1 MSIAKMK
8 KREKGVTL
16 VALSITIVVM
26 IILVGIGIYSST
38 DVIKKAK
45 LEELKTNMLLIQA
58 KAREYVE
65 DATFKM
71 GINPDESKKNEV
83 RNEVYVENAKL
94 QKATDTEIPSDFDI
108 TDTTTCYWLT
118 PEAQTSW
125 GLSKMKLESNE
136 KYLIQFDEANVIVEI
151 YNTKG
156 YKGNYSL
163 TAIDQMEE

>member
-1 MSIAKMK
+1 MSIK
-8 KREKGVTL
+8 KEEGVTL
-16 VALSITIVVM
+16 VALSITIIVI
-26 IILVGIGIYSST
+26 IILAGIAINGST
-38 DVIKKAK
+38 NMIKKAK

-118 PEAQTSW
+118 
-125 GLSKMKLESNE
+125 L
-136 KYLIQFDEANVIVEI
+136 
-151 YNTKG
+151 
-156 YKGNYSL
+156 
-163 TAIDQMEE
+163 